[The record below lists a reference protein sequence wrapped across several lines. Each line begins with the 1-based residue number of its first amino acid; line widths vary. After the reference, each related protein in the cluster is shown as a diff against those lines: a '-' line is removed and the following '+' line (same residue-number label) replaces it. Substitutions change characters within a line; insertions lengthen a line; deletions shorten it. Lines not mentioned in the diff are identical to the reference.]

1 MADGQPG
8 RGSGAGE
15 ADEMLSG
22 NIRYEQ
28 GSADEKPS
36 NIAAGEKIAFGVA
49 FLHGKVQADA
59 ENDCEVDADDHEI
72 DGCKRSVCY
81 RDRRYKQHPCLLGA
95 VVVELAPAYGLNGT
109 SSIVRT
115 GHVCPAKAILLSPP
129 ASPLMKAQWKLATAK
144 SITGLVRAQWP
155 SEAEA
160 RFIRSPRLH

>member
-1 MADGQPG
+1 
-8 RGSGAGE
+8 
-15 ADEMLSG
+15 
-22 NIRYEQ
+22 
-28 GSADEKPS
+28 
-36 NIAAGEKIAFGVA
+36 
-49 FLHGKVQADA
+49 
-59 ENDCEVDADDHEI
+59 
-72 DGCKRSVCY
+72 
-81 RDRRYKQHPCLLGA
+81 

-160 RFIRSPRLH
+160 RFIRSPRLHWTIVLRGRYPPNARLQTQRI